1 MLFRSVGQRI
11 SERYTDFDV
20 RNYGYAKLSV
30 FVKEEM
36 PQYEVVREKK
46 KTYLKEQEKVSQN
59 SLEQEIKEMIRD
71 NGGTIDNLSIINDE
85 IGKRHPNFE
94 LKSYGYSRI
103 SSFLRR
109 IRGLEVN
116 NNSVLLQDEHKQDR
130 E

>member
-1 MLFRSVGQRI
+1 
-11 SERYTDFDV
+11 
-20 RNYGYAKLSV
+20 
-30 FVKEEM
+30 
-36 PQYEVVREKK
+36 KK
-46 KTYLKEQEKVSQN
+46 KTYLKEQEKVSQT
-59 SLEQEIKEMIRD
+59 SLETEIKEMIRE

-116 NNSVLLQDEHKQDR
+116 NNSVLLQDSEEKQDQG
-130 E
+130 